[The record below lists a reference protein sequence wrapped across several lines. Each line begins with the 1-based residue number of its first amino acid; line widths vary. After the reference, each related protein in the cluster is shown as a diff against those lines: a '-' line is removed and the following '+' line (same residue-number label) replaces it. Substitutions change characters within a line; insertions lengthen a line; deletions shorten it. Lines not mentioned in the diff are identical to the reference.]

1 MIKLSRR
8 RVLLGMLAFVAA
20 PTRARAEVMRELVP
34 DAGLVGQ
41 ARFQVLLFK
50 IYDAELF
57 APQGV
62 YDRGAPYAL
71 RLTYLINGKKDR
83 IIKQTIKEMKRQRA
97 ASDSMI
103 ESWLPLMETA
113 FIDMPK
119 GSSADFIHTG
129 DGRLVLATGGKVIAK
144 IDDHRF
150 IRALMDIWLGPKVR
164 DADFQLALLGKA
176 E

>member
-1 MIKLSRR
+1 MLPRR
-8 RVLLGMLAFVAA
+8 RLLMSMLAFAA
-20 PTRARAEVMRELVP
+20 LPTMGRAEAMRDFVP
-34 DAGLVGQ
+34 DAALVGK
-41 ARFQVLLFK
+41 ARFQVLFFK
-50 IYDAELF
+50 IYDAALY
-57 APQGV
+57 APNGV
-62 YDRGAPYAL
+62 YDRRTPYAL

-103 ESWLPLMETA
+103 ESWLPLMEMA

-129 DGRLVLATGGKVIAK
+129 DGRLVLATGGRVIAE
-144 IDDHRF
+144 IDDRRF
-150 IRALMDIWLGPKVR
+150 IRALMNIWLGPKVR